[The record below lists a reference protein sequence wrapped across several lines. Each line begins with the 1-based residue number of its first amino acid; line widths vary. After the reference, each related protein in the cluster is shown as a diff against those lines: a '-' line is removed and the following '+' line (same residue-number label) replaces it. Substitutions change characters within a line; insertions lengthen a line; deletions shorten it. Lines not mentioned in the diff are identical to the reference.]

1 MPRGDRTG
9 PVGMGPM
16 TGRGLGYCA
25 GSRVPDLA
33 FYKGR
38 YCLGGRGWR
47 NRRFFRG
54 FYDPVLASPEVF
66 YPVQEPVYNKQA
78 EIDSLKAQKEFLR
91 QDLEEIEKQIS
102 YLEEQDKEE

>member
-16 TGRGLGYCA
+16 TGRGQGYCA
-25 GSRVPDLA
+25 GSQVPGFA
-33 FYKGR
+33 FYGGSN
-38 YCLGGRGWR
+38 CLGRGRR

-54 FYDPVLASPEVF
+54 FYGPVLANTEAF
-66 YPVQEPVYNKQA
+66 YPLQPVYNKQT
-78 EIDSLKAQKEFLR
+78 EIDYLKAHKEVLR

-102 YLEEQDKEE
+102 YLEEQDQAK